1 MQIAHI
7 SSCGAPI
14 WRREN
19 VMSRGFVLLQ
29 NGRMLQQV
37 ANVHD
42 DKILSV

>member
-7 SSCGAPI
+7 SSCG
-14 WRREN
+14 RRSSGREN